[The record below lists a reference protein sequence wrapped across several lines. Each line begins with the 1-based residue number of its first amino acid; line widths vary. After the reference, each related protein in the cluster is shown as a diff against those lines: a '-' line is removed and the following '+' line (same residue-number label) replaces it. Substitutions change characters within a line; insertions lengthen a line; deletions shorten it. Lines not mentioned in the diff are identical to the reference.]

1 MAASELSAR
10 RPLRIQPFPPEKPH
24 AFDLRDHIGIFLA
37 LATPFQREGGVFDTA
52 MEFIDSRELKE
63 LAARAGIPVP

>member
-1 MAASELSAR
+1 MPGGLLESNPS
-10 RPLRIQPFPPEKPH
+10 RPQKPH

-52 MEFIDSRELKE
+52 MEFIDSRELQE